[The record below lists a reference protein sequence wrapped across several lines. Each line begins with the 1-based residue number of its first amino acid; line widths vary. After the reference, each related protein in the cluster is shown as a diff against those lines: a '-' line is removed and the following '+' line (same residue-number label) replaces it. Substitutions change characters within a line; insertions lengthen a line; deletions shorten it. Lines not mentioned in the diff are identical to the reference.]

1 MTQPAARSAKPG
13 KMQYTIAEESS
24 GNARVVR
31 VTQRGILLRPV
42 PWWVGLTTSG
52 YLLIFLGWWVWILWW
67 LVARMRAEL
76 ERERLPNLAT
86 FVLVENKLHVHAF
99 QPKDWK
105 VASFSWN
112 RDAIAVFRPNRYCPG
127 FYVHIRGVTM
137 DTIVENV
144 PDDLREDICRRL
156 GFAQD
161 TAPA

>member
-1 MTQPAARSAKPG
+1 
-13 KMQYTIAEESS
+13 
-24 GNARVVR
+24 
-31 VTQRGILLRPV
+31 
-42 PWWVGLTTSG
+42 
-52 YLLIFLGWWVWILWW
+52 VWILWW

-76 ERERLPNLAT
+76 ERERLPDLAT
-86 FVLVENKLHVHAF
+86 FVLDGNKLQAHVF

-105 VASFSWN
+105 VASFSWD
-112 RDAIAVFRPNRYCPG
+112 RDAIAVFCPNRYCPG